1 VCRGDS
7 PAAALDRYDRRRRP
21 INIEFVQQQTIANK
35 KRLEEKDPAV
45 REANFET
52 LRKTA
57 ADPAAHRAFLLRTSL
72 VDSVRK
78 AQAIA

>member
-1 VCRGDS
+1 
-7 PAAALDRYDRRRRP
+7 
-21 INIEFVQQQTIANK
+21 FVQQQTIANK

-45 REANFET
+45 REANFDN

-72 VDSVRK
+72 IESVRK
-78 AQAIA
+78 ARAIA